1 MRFDTVLELFLQVA
15 LYKIDGHMQ
24 CNDDGEQFVCLLVS
38 ES

>member
-15 LYKIDGHMQ
+15 PYRIDGHMQ
-24 CNDDGEQFVCLLVS
+24 CNDDGEQCACLLVS